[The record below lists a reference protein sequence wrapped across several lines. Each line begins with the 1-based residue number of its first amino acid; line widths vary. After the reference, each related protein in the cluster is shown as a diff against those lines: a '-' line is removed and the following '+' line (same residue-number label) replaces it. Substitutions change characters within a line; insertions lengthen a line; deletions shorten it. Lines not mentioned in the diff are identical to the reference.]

1 MVGLSPS
8 CESRG
13 LSGGGQLCVKGVQS
27 LTLTTCSPAAVQQG
41 ASPLKIDWIMS
52 LLLSLTSDLS
62 DEILVSVTGFKSGS
76 GKMGTRKSEEC
87 LGSTFK

>member
-1 MVGLSPS
+1 MWLACLHPVKAEVFL
-8 CESRG
+8 E
-13 LSGGGQLCVKGVQS
+13 VKGVRS

-52 LLLSLTSDLS
+52 RLLSLTSDLS

-76 GKMGTRKSEEC
+76 GKMGTRKSEEG
-87 LGSTFK
+87 LSGTFK